1 MKKRSLVSILNIF
14 ALLFATGL
22 VFSPPVGAAESQSVE
37 DIKAYG
43 ALDSHAIYADPN
55 PGEVRNGE
63 FNFNLKTVTIKKSYP
78 GTDYILNG
86 SYGSTPSFI
95 GGLQENASGQKRV
108 WLTVYNLDEG
118 TCALVRCKVK
128 SLPTDWKSTLIKG
141 ESITSKNEY
150 VTHTDFYSEDI
161 SWKIDDEVRWLT
173 VLSPDGDSS
182 LLTVVLKIGS
192 GSWRHFITVRY
203 SAIYPSGLSGGYS
216 SINEPVANNPFNNRI
231 AEFRPTLMETFS
243 GQSAEFGQ
251 LYLLGPTG
259 KNRHSYVI
267 RGSVLIASVGLEP
280 QLEGKS
286 EYRLSLGTLS
296 EQIDYSG
303 GKNLAESVVDSISTT
318 AKSYRQSVRDKA
330 KAEAKAKVEG
340 EARAKAA
347 GIPYLLEGNYAP
359 YITFYWQAPSNSKS
373 TWLTRD
379 VVVEKSG
386 DASYFSI
393 IGNFTPA
400 FYLGIQESHNK
411 ATGKI
416 NRNAIF
422 SAWDTYEGATENN
435 LGPESRPLVGRTT
448 VVSLGN
454 GVTGGNGFGGE
465 GTGVNA
471 FINDFGWKVGDTVR
485 AVVNLRLVTGGT
497 EISAALQINN
507 QEWRYFGTY
516 KYSKSFESLEPGYS
530 FIEDFGAT
538 PRVVRAAE
546 FGNTWLES
554 EDLTTTV
561 PITSVW
567 ADAFRGGSQNDL
579 NIPYHLIS
587 QKKNSTLWAQT
598 GGDEFISKK
607 GLQAVIATPSNFQ
620 IPIEARI
627 AALNLVGEKALEYK
641 RSYALSKSQVE
652 AKAAADLKAKQE
664 AEAKAAADLK
674 AKQEAEAKVEAEL
687 KAKQEADAKVAADK
701 AAVDLKAKQE
711 AEAKAAAELRAKQEA
726 EAKAAAELKAK
737 QDAAADKAAL
747 AKAQSELAAA
757 NAALADAQKVN
768 REQAARITSF
778 EEQFKVLSESVAT
791 VQNQLSQLNS
801 KLVTALTGLNTANAK
816 IKKICAAKPKPKGC

>member
-1 MKKRSLVSILNIF
+1 MLL
-14 ALLFATGL
+14 ALCLLTGL
-22 VFSPPVGAAESQSVE
+22 VFSAPVGAAESQSIE

-43 ALDSHAIYADPN
+43 TLDSHAIYADPN
-55 PGEVRNGE
+55 PGEVGNRE

-78 GTDYILNG
+78 GTNYILNG

-95 GGLQENASGQKRV
+95 GGLQETASGKKRV

-118 TCALVRCKVK
+118 TCNLVRCKVK
-128 SLPTDWKSTLIKG
+128 SLPTDWKTTLIKG
-141 ESITSKNEY
+141 ESITSNNEY
-150 VTHTDFYSEDI
+150 LTHTDFYSEDI
-161 SWKIDDEVRWLT
+161 SWNIDDEVSWLT

-203 SAIYPSGLSGGYS
+203 SAIYQSGLSGGYS
-216 SINEPVANNPFNNRI
+216 SINEPGVSNPFIVRS
-231 AEFRPTLMETFS
+231 AVFRPTLMETFS
-243 GQSAEFGQ
+243 GQSAEFGR

-267 RGSVLIASVGLEP
+267 RGSELIASVGVEP

-286 EYRLSLGTLS
+286 EYRLNLGALT

-303 GKNLAESVVDSISTT
+303 GKSLAESVVDSISST
-318 AKSYRQSVRDKA
+318 AKNYRQSVRDQA
-330 KAEAKAKVEG
+330 KVEAEAKVEG
-340 EARAKAA
+340 VARAKAA

-359 YITFYWQAPSNSKS
+359 YITFYWQSPTNSKS

-422 SAWDTYEGATENN
+422 SAWDTYDGATTNN
-435 LGPESRPLVGRTT
+435 LGPESRPMVGRTT
-448 VVSLGN
+448 VVSLGK

-507 QEWRYFGTY
+507 QDWRYFGTY
-516 KYSKSFESLEPGYS
+516 MYAKSFESLEPGYS
-530 FIEDFGAT
+530 FIEDFGTT

-554 EDLTTTV
+554 EDLTTIV
-561 PITSVW
+561 PISGVW
-567 ADAFRGGSQNDL
+567 AQAFRGGSQNDL
-579 NIPYHLIS
+579 NIPYHLIT
-587 QKKNSTLWAQT
+587 QKKSTSLWAQT

-607 GLQAVIATPSNFQ
+607 GVQAVIATTPNIQ

-627 AALNLVGEKALEYK
+627 AALNLAGEKAIQYK
-641 RSYALSKSQVE
+641 VNYLQNKSQAD
-652 AKAAADLKAKQE
+652 AKAA
-664 AEAKAAADLK
+664 
-674 AKQEAEAKVEAEL
+674 AEL
-687 KAKQEADAKVAADK
+687 KAKQEADAK
-701 AAVDLKAKQE
+701 
-711 AEAKAAAELRAKQEA
+711 AAAELKAKLDAEA
-726 EAKAAAELKAK
+726 KAKAAAELKAK
-737 QDAAADKAAL
+737 LDAEAKAKAASTKKLTITCVKGKL
-747 AKAQSELAAA
+747 AK
-757 NAALADAQKVN
+757 KV
-768 REQAARITSF
+768 
-778 EEQFKVLSESVAT
+778 
-791 VQNQLSQLNS
+791 
-801 KLVTALTGLNTANAK
+801 TGV
-816 IKKICAAKPKPKGC
+816 KPKCPTGYKLKK